1 MVTSNV
7 RGEFFSLSVSKIVN
21 YALYSFVLLYALI
34 YFIYIFFINAAHA
47 SISLMSISALLLP
60 FILLLFFQWIS
71 WKYTDRH
78 NKRKLKIRFIVISSL
93 GFALLFFC
101 VVLLGVYEYESRFT
115 AERWLNDDEER
126 VYLVDDLIN
135 EHELIGMTKEEV
147 FTLLGSPTETEYFK
161 EEDNVV
167 YYLGAERG
175 IIRIDSEW
183 LVIWFDGSDK
193 AMKYELRTD

>member
-1 MVTSNV
+1 M
-7 RGEFFSLSVSKIVN
+7 SVSKIVN

-78 NKRKLKIRFIVISSL
+78 NKTKLKIRFIFITCL

-101 VVLLGVYEYESRFT
+101 VVLLGVYEYESSFT
-115 AERWLNDDEER
+115 AERWLNDDEGR
-126 VYLVDDLIN
+126 KSISGRRFN
-135 EHELIGMTKEEV
+135 E
-147 FTLLGSPTETEYFK
+147 
-161 EEDNVV
+161 
-167 YYLGAERG
+167 
-175 IIRIDSEW
+175 
-183 LVIWFDGSDK
+183 
-193 AMKYELRTD
+193 

>member
-1 MVTSNV
+1 M
-7 RGEFFSLSVSKIVN
+7 SVSKIVN
-21 YALYSFVLLYALI
+21 YALYLYVLLYAFI
-34 YFIYIFFINAAHA
+34 YFIYALYINAVHA
-47 SISLMSISALLLP
+47 STSLMSISAMFLP

-71 WKYTDRH
+71 WKYTNKH
-78 NKRKLKIRFIVISSL
+78 NKRKIKIRFIGISSL
-93 GFALLFFC
+93 GFALLVFC
-101 VVLLGVYEYESRFT
+101 VVLLGVNESRFT
-115 AERWLNDDEER
+115 TERWLNDVEGR

-135 EHELIGMTKEEV
+135 EHELIGKTKVEV
-147 FTLLGSPTETEYFK
+147 ITLLGSPTATEYFK
-161 EEDNVV
+161 EKDNVV

>member
-1 MVTSNV
+1 M
-7 RGEFFSLSVSKIVN
+7 SVSKIVN
-21 YALYSFVLLYALI
+21 YALYLYVLLYALI
-34 YFIYIFFINAAHA
+34 YFIFISYINFVHA
-47 SISLMSISALLLP
+47 TISLMSISALLLP
-60 FILLLFFQWIS
+60 FILLLFFQRIS
-71 WKYTDRH
+71 WKYTNKH
-78 NKRKLKIRFIVISSL
+78 NKRKIKIRFIVISSL
-93 GFALLFFC
+93 GFALLVFC
-101 VVLLGVYEYESRFT
+101 VVMLGVNESESRFT
-115 AERWLNDDEER
+115 TERWLNDVEGR

-135 EHELIGMTKEEV
+135 EHELIGMTKDEV

>member
-1 MVTSNV
+1 M
-7 RGEFFSLSVSKIVN
+7 SVSKIVN
-21 YALYSFVLLYALI
+21 YALSLYVLLYALI
-34 YFIYIFFINAAHA
+34 YFIYIFFINFVHA
-47 SISLMSISALLLP
+47 SISFMSIAALLLP

-71 WKYTDRH
+71 WKYTDH
-78 NKRKLKIRFIVISSL
+78 DNKRKMKNRFMLLSSL
-93 GFALLFFC
+93 GFSLLFYC
-101 VVLLGVYEYESRFT
+101 VFRLGVNESESRFT
-115 AERWLNDDEER
+115 TERWLNDDKGR
-126 VYLVDDLIN
+126 VYLVDDLMN
-135 EHELIGMTKEEV
+135 EHELIGMTKDEV

-167 YYLGAERG
+167 YYLGDERG

>member
-1 MVTSNV
+1 M
-7 RGEFFSLSVSKIVN
+7 
-21 YALYSFVLLYALI
+21 LLYALI
-34 YFIYIFFINAAHA
+34 YFIYIFFIYAAHA

-78 NKRKLKIRFIVISSL
+78 NKRKLKIRFIVITCL

-101 VVLLGVYEYESRFT
+101 VVLLGVYEYESSFT
-115 AERWLNDDEER
+115 VERWLNDDEGR
-126 VYLVDDLIN
+126 VYLVEDLMN

-147 FTLLGSPTETEYFK
+147 FTLLGSPTEMEYFK

-167 YYLGAERG
+167 YYLGDERG

>member
-1 MVTSNV
+1 M
-7 RGEFFSLSVSKIVN
+7 SVSKIVN
-21 YALYSFVLLYALI
+21 YTLYLYVLLYALI
-34 YFIYIFFINAAHA
+34 YYIFISYINFVHA
-47 SISLMSISALLLP
+47 TISLMSISALLLP
-60 FILLLFFQWIS
+60 FILLLFFQRIS
-71 WKYTDRH
+71 WKYINKH

-101 VVLLGVYEYESRFT
+101 VVMLGVNESESRFT
-115 AERWLNDDEER
+115 TERWLNDVEGR

-135 EHELIGMTKEEV
+135 EHELIGMTKDEV

-167 YYLGAERG
+167 YYLGDERG

>member
-1 MVTSNV
+1 
-7 RGEFFSLSVSKIVN
+7 
-21 YALYSFVLLYALI
+21 
-34 YFIYIFFINAAHA
+34 
-47 SISLMSISALLLP
+47 MSISALLLP
-60 FILLLFFQWIS
+60 FILLLFLQWIS
-71 WKYTDRH
+71 WKYTDRR
-78 NKRKLKIRFIVISSL
+78 NKRKLKIRFIVISSI

-101 VVLLGVYEYESRFT
+101 VVLLEVYEYESRFT

-126 VYLVDDLIN
+126 VYLVDDLMN
-135 EHELIGMTKEEV
+135 EHELIGKTKEEV

-167 YYLGAERG
+167 YYLGDERG

>member
-1 MVTSNV
+1 
-7 RGEFFSLSVSKIVN
+7 
-21 YALYSFVLLYALI
+21 
-34 YFIYIFFINAAHA
+34 
-47 SISLMSISALLLP
+47 
-60 FILLLFFQWIS
+60 
-71 WKYTDRH
+71 
-78 NKRKLKIRFIVISSL
+78 
-93 GFALLFFC
+93 
-101 VVLLGVYEYESRFT
+101 VVLLGVNESDSRFT
-115 AERWLNDDEER
+115 TERWLNDDEGR

-135 EHELIGMTKEEV
+135 EHELIGMTKDEV

-167 YYLGAERG
+167 YYLGDERG